1 VRQQTLRQLDY
12 TFDLDSPTADGFPRV
27 ITPPQGSVPVS
38 RGVGMK
44 FYAVKNGEK
53 RELLN
58 ISISTKTNSPF
69 H

>member
-1 VRQQTLRQLDY
+1 
-12 TFDLDSPTADGFPRV
+12 V